1 MQGNGHLSDSTAVG
15 EKKAIGTVKTDDLT
29 VVAMEGRL
37 LGGNGSKGSGEWLRN
52 DLNGDAQGI
61 DRHTKCNRQKCVSNE
76 WQKMGAKA
84 EPMTAGKSIEEP
96 YINK

>member
-1 MQGNGHLSDSTAVG
+1 MGKKSRECEVVITSAIQRQLAS
-15 EKKAIGTVKTDDLT
+15 KKAIETVRSDDLT
-29 VVAMEGRL
+29 VVAMAGRL

-61 DRHTKCNRQKCVSNE
+61 DRHTKCDRQKRVSNE

-84 EPMTAGKSIEEP
+84 EPMTAGKDD
-96 YINK
+96 